1 GDLDRASRQIE
12 MLTFETP
19 ELLAA
24 SALYRHALDSEKAR
38 RELFAKGQ
46 PPQFF
51 QPPPEHVTKR
61 LEAISELR
69 SGRPGDAAKLLQQ
82 ANEAAA
88 VLKGQFNEKE
98 FEGVRDADDLFGP
111 VLEAFS
117 QGRYFWVPL
126 EQVNSVAMNAP
137 KFPRD
142 LLWIPARLMLKEGA
156 TGDVL

>member
-1 GDLDRASRQIE
+1 
-12 MLTFETP
+12 
-19 ELLAA
+19 
-24 SALYRHALDSEKAR
+24 
-38 RELFAKGQ
+38 
-46 PPQFF
+46 
-51 QPPPEHVTKR
+51 TKR

-82 ANEAAA
+82 ANEAAP

-126 EQVNSVAMNAP
+126 EQVNSVAMNQP

-156 TGDVL
+156 TGDVLLPALYPNSHEHADEAIKLGRAVDWLQTNEGVVRGVGAKTFLVGDD